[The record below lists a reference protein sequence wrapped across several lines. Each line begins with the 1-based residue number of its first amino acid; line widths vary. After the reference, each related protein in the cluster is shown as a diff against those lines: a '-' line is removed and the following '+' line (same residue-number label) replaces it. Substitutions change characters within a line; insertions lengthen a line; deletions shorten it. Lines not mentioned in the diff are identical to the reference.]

1 MSSHRHS
8 SHLHRPAILLPASLL
23 RVSRRGTTR
32 RGESVDV
39 VVLTAGER
47 TPAFAA
53 LVRIA
58 RAFRARGRR
67 VVLRRVS

>member
-1 MSSHRHS
+1 MSNHRHPP
-8 SHLHRPAILLPASLL
+8 HRPAILLPASLL
-23 RVSRRGTTR
+23 RVSRRCTTLR
-32 RGESVDV
+32 RESVDV

-47 TPAFAA
+47 SPAFAA

-67 VVLRRVS
+67 VALKRVS